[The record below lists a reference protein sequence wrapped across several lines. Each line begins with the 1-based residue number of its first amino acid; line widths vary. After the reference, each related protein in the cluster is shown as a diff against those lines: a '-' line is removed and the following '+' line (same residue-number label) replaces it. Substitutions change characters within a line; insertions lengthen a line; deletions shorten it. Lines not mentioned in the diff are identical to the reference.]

1 MKKILHNKLFIALF
15 ILILLPFLLY
25 YIAFYSTLLI
35 GQGELTNE
43 VYSPNSQY
51 VAKVYRVG
59 DEGGLR
65 VDVNTG
71 LFGSERLIYWSW
83 KETEEKVEWLDD
95 THIKINERVLDVR
108 SEKYDKRTMD

>member
-1 MKKILHNKLFIALF
+1 M
-15 ILILLPFLLY
+15 ILLPFSLY

-35 GQGELTNE
+35 GEGELTNE

-83 KETEEKVEWLDD
+83 KETEEKVKWLDD

-108 SEKYDKRTMD
+108 FEKYDKRTMD

>member
-1 MKKILHNKLFIALF
+1 M
-15 ILILLPFLLY
+15 ILLPFLLY
-25 YIAFYSTLLI
+25 YNTFYS
-35 GQGELTNE
+35 NE

-59 DEGGLR
+59 DESGLR

-83 KETEEKVEWLDD
+83 KETEAKVEWLDE
-95 THIKINERVLDVR
+95 THIKINERILDVK
-108 SEKYDKRTMD
+108 SEKNDKRTMDKLGQFSCPVGYSI